1 MVLAVR
7 ALARW
12 ELLFG
17 RLCLSE
23 IGAHQTQLH
32 LRASVHVLIFIFSY
46 STFFFFFSL
55 SFFPFLFPSYFFILI
70 TPFTQIITLVIAI
83 DAHWPG
89 SVNETADN
97 AKSIS
102 YSHLFQV
109 VPHSVWTQRLSSK
122 NCKQLTSSFPRSS
135 RLSAQSLFR
144 FQAFEPTTLYLF
156 ACL

>member
-1 MVLAVR
+1 MGIIIWAVVFIWNWGPPNS
-7 ALARW
+7 AAP
-12 ELLFG
+12 EGFSS
-17 RLCLSE
+17 CFDFYF
-23 IGAHQTQLH
+23 
-32 LRASVHVLIFIFSY
+32 FIFH
-46 STFFFFFSL
+46 FFFFFSL